1 MKLHVNDN
9 EMVVKNIRAAL
20 KENDGYCPCVYQSKG
35 KPEYKCICRDFIENV
50 QAGQTCHCG
59 LYIKDEL

>member
-1 MKLHVNDN
+1 MKIRVVEDKEHVAI
-9 EMVVKNIRAAL
+9 IRAAL
-20 KENDGYCPCVYQSKG
+20 RENDGYCPCVYQSKG